1 MKSFIITLFA
11 AFSTAMGAMAQ
22 HVDKA
27 YTMHVNSAD
36 GTSVSF
42 KFDTEPTATF
52 SEGQM
57 TIEATSGTPVKFVM
71 DNVANITFSGEAVT
85 GIETTTTG
93 KLSMSVYATDG
104 GIVINGMK
112 ANSKVSVYD
121 ASGSQIA
128 TAYSDANGHA
138 VVTVNKQKGVFVVN
152 TPDNSFKFIK

>member
-11 AFSTAMGAMAQ
+11 VFSTTMAAMAQ

-27 YTMHVNSAD
+27 YTMHVNTAD
-36 GTSVSF
+36 GKSVDF
-42 KFDTEPTATF
+42 KFETEPTATF
-52 SEGQM
+52 NEGEM

-71 DNVANITFSGEAVT
+71 DNVTNITFSGEAVT
-85 GIETTTTG
+85 GIETTTTS
-93 KLSMSVYATDG
+93 KSSMSVYAAAD

-112 ANSKVSVYD
+112 ANSKVAVYD

-138 VVTVNKQKGVFVVN
+138 VVTVNKQKGVFVVS

>member
-11 AFSTAMGAMAQ
+11 VFSTTIATMAQ

-27 YTMHVNSAD
+27 YTMHVNTANGQTVD
-36 GTSVSF
+36 F
-42 KFDTEPTATF
+42 KFDMEPVATF
-52 SEGQM
+52 NEGQI
-57 TIEATSGTPVKFVM
+57 TIEDMSGTPVKFVL
-71 DNVANITFSGEAVT
+71 DNITNITFSGEKTT
-85 GIETTTTG
+85 GIETTTSG
-93 KLSMSVYATDG
+93 KSSMSVYATAE

-121 ASGSQIA
+121 ASGSLIT